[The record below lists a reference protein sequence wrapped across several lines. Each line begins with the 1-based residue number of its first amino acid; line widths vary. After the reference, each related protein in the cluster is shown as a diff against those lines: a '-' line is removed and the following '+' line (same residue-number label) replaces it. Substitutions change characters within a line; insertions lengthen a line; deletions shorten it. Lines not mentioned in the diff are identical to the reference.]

1 MYAHEIIKARRL
13 QLYPVQKDFSNKIG
27 MSLSGYRKIEQGQID
42 FKVKTENLERICDAL
57 NLDIDLVIDGK
68 YEMILVPIT
77 FGRRIKAKDVKRRK
91 QPRYW
96 SRKKKEVAVANA

>member
-13 QLYPVQKDFSNKIG
+13 QLYPVQKTFADKIG

-42 FKVKTENLERICDAL
+42 FNVKTDNLKKICDAL

-77 FGRRIKAKDVKRRK
+77 LGRRVKAKDVKRRK

-96 SRKKKEVAVANA
+96 SRKKKEVTINA